1 MRAVVFRGKG
11 DIRVEEVPVPDP
23 GEGEVLLEVHAAGIC
38 GTDAGE
44 YRDGAHWYQVSN
56 GRHIPGHEFAGQV
69 VATGSGVPA
78 GLEGRLVACG
88 AVTACGRCAPCLH
101 GKPGACLRLSV
112 TGAQRPG
119 GLAEYCAV
127 PASTCRPLGG
137 LGIST
142 DIAALAQPA
151 AVAVHAWSRAQAV
164 AGDQLLIVGAGAV
177 GFLISLASGETE
189 ATVTVADIDA
199 DRAARAARLGGAR
212 ALDLSGEGP
221 PPDGSFDAVLE
232 CSGTEPGLR
241 CALRAVRPGGRVVIV
256 GHQHA
261 PVRVDLRQLTRL
273 EIDLIGTNALDPGT
287 DLDTALLMLAAKIDV
302 PWPHLIPEVL
312 PLERMA
318 ADGFAALAEGRA
330 AGVKVLADPRIH
342 AARGLRA

>member
-11 DIRVEEVPVPDP
+11 DIRVEEVPVPGP
-23 GEGEVLLEVHAAGIC
+23 GDGEVLLEIHAAGIC

-44 YRDGAHWYQVSN
+44 YRDGAHWYQVSD
-56 GRHIPGHEFAGQV
+56 GQHIPGHEFAGQV
-69 VATGSGVPA
+69 VATGPGVPTE
-78 GLEGRLVACG
+78 LEGRLVACG
-88 AVTACGRCAPCLH
+88 AVTACGHCAPCLH
-101 GKPGACLRLSV
+101 GKPGACRQLSV

-127 PASTCRPLGG
+127 PASTCRPLDG

-151 AVAVHAWSRAQAV
+151 AVAVHAWSQAQAV
-164 AGDQLLIVGAGAV
+164 TDDHVLIVGAGAV
-177 GFLISLASGETE
+177 GFLIALASGRTE
-189 ATVTVADIDA
+189 AAVTVADIDQV
-199 DRAARAARLGGAR
+199 RAARAAQVGDAR
-212 ALDLSGEGP
+212 VRDLSTEGQP
-221 PPDGSFDAVLE
+221 PAGSFDAVLE

-241 CALRAVRPGGRVVIV
+241 CALGAVRPGGRVVIV

-261 PVRVDLRQLTRL
+261 PVPVDLRQLTRL
-273 EIDLIGTNALDPGT
+273 EIDLIGTNALDPSA
-287 DLDTALLMLAAKIDV
+287 DLDTALQILAVRNDV

-312 PLERMA
+312 PLEDIA

-330 AGVKVLADPRIH
+330 PGVKVLADPRIH
-342 AARGLRA
+342 AARSLWA